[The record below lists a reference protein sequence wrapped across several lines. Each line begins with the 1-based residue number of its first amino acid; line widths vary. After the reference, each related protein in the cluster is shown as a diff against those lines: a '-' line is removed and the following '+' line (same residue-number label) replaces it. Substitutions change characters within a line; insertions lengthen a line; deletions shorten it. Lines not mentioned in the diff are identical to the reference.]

1 MEETWG
7 WKSLK
12 RRFED
17 QGWFYRYEGEKGGN
31 TEGDKGIK
39 GEVVEGKKNCQGMK
53 VHCWR
58 GLREGRSERWL
69 IAGVEWCSSEV
80 EALHSRILVPKGD
93 DRRLQH
99 WKWTRSHKVSVCVLK
114 ACSGKR
120 TVVSSGCV
128 SKENLQTN
136 KINEKKIRSRHASHR
151 PKSQRKGLAPGARAQ
166 KLQGG

>member
-1 MEETWG
+1 MCVSMYKNISFVKLHSGGNMGLE
-7 WKSLK
+7 K
-12 RRFED
+12 FEKTIWRSRLIL
-17 QGWFYRYEGEKGGN
+17 QVWRGKGGN

-58 GLREGRSERWL
+58 GLREGRSQRWL

-99 WKWTRSHKVSVCVLK
+99 WKWTRSHKVSVCVLN

-128 SKENLQTN
+128 SKENQI
-136 KINEKKIRSRHASHR
+136 K
-151 PKSQRKGLAPGARAQ
+151 
-166 KLQGG
+166 

>member
-1 MEETWG
+1 MYVRIYKNISFVKLHSGGNMGLE
-7 WKSLK
+7 K
-12 RRFED
+12 FEKMIWRSRLIL
-17 QGWFYRYEGEKGGN
+17 QVWRGKGGN
-31 TEGDKGIK
+31 NEGDKGIK

-93 DRRLQH
+93 ERRLQH
-99 WKWTRSHKVSVCVLK
+99 WKLTRSHKVSVCALN
-114 ACSGKR
+114 ACSGNR

-128 SKENLQTN
+128 SKENL
-136 KINEKKIRSRHASHR
+136 
-151 PKSQRKGLAPGARAQ
+151 
-166 KLQGG
+166 